1 MKKLILFAAI
11 LFAGISTMQAQNQ
24 IVRTDIQREAHTVV
38 KKGIEN
44 SSDETNLTVTL
55 NPILSVS
62 VNTTNINLE
71 YTNINHYQE
80 GVRTDFIKKHLNV
93 YSTGG
98 FDVTVRYQDP
108 KSSYG
113 EDADASSLFNTI
125 QIVNEN
131 GMYTNLSTEAQQIA
145 SASYGGFDIA
155 YNIDY
160 RGKGGLAYRDYIQE
174 GKSRTFDATVVYE
187 ITPK

>member
-11 LFAGISTMQAQNQ
+11 LFAGISTMQAQSQ
-24 IVRTDIQREAHTVV
+24 IVRKDIQREAHTVV
-38 KKGIEN
+38 KKGIDN
-44 SSDETNLTVTL
+44 SSDETNLKVTL

-62 VNTTNINLE
+62 VNTSNINLE

-80 GVRTDFIKKHLNV
+80 GVRTDFINKHLNV

-98 FDVTVRYQDP
+98 FDVKVSYKDP
-108 KSSYG
+108 DTNYG
-113 EDADASSLFNTI
+113 AATDVNTLFNTI
-125 QIVNEN
+125 QIVAQN
-131 GMYTNLSTEAQQIA
+131 GKYTNLSIDAQPIV
-145 SASYGGFDIA
+145 SSTSGGFDLA

-160 RGKGGLAYRDYIQE
+160 RGKGGLAYRDYIKE
-174 GKSRTFDATVVYE
+174 GKLRTFDATVVYE